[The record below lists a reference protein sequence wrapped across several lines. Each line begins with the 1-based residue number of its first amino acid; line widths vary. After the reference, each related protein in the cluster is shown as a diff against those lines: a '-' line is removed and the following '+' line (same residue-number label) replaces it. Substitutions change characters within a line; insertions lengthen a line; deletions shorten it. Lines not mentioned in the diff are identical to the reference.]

1 MKSPTTNLVSPR
13 FRKLLYWAVGLV
25 LFYTI
30 VGFFVLPPIIRSVA
44 QKRLSQ
50 ELGRTVTIE
59 TVKLN
64 PYALSTT
71 IRGLLIKD
79 KDGEPFVSWD
89 EVYVNLELSSFFGH
103 AWVFKEISTSNPY
116 VRVQV
121 NKDYTLNFSDLVDKY
136 SKPSATPAAP
146 TPAKPLSLR
155 VELLKISGAKASL
168 ADMTTRQPF
177 KRMIGPVEVT
187 LTQFYTDPSNKNP
200 YSFVGTTDAGEKFGW
215 AGYFYL
221 DPIRSEGE
229 VTLDNVSL
237 DKYAPL
243 YQDFVRFDIR
253 DGIISLRSAYNL
265 VKSAT
270 TNVFAVTNTTFRLES
285 LKVGE
290 KGNPEN
296 IIDLPQL
303 SVVGASA
310 DALHR
315 TAEVNSIL
323 VKDARLVLRRD
334 KNEAVNILE
343 VAKPVDNATNAP
355 GGILFLLQSVTNAF
369 AMLLNS
375 TNAASGV
382 LHDITVTNCSLH
394 LEDLANARPARLDL
408 DQISLDAKE
417 LSNIPGKDM
426 TADLSLR
433 WETNGT
439 VHTTLSAG
447 LTPAHADVKLVLDNI
462 ALRPLDPYL
471 EPHVNVYIMRSK
483 LGMDGAIHLV
493 RTNEALPEVTF
504 KGDVRLNDF
513 SAVDGSVGEDFVKW
527 SSVRVSG
534 IDANLNPPTV
544 AIKQIAVDDAYAN
557 LLIETN
563 RTINIL
569 TALHIDTTNTNAAPV
584 AKQPEPAKKR
594 GKKQFTMFSDAEHSL
609 TNATSVAIPAKISVG
624 SVVLS
629 NANLQFGDRSIQPP
643 VNVAIG
649 QVSGNIS
656 GISTD
661 DLQRADLHLTGKVDN
676 TAPVEI
682 TGKLNPLNQK
692 LPTELSVL
700 FKDIDLHPTG
710 PYSVKFLGYRLN
722 KGKLSLEL
730 RYNLADR
737 KLKSTNIITID
748 QLMLGE
754 KIPGPD
760 ATKLPIKLAI
770 AVLKDRNGKI
780 QLDVPIDG
788 SIDDPN
794 FHLGKVISRAI
805 VNVLT
810 KIVTSPFSALGAVF
824 GGKGEEISY
833 QDFDPGRSELLPAST
848 EKLDTLVKGL
858 YERPGLQLEIE
869 GSIDPKTDLA
879 ALRRQKLDKTF
890 RFTKWNSQRKSEQAQ
905 TTVDSM
911 QITPDERLSYLKQ
924 AYSAALAAGL
934 ISTNGAATTNH
945 VQLAKVTHVRE
956 APVDAKGAAGLVQS
970 SWEKITVPANDME
983 SQLLE
988 TIQVSSDD
996 FQTLANDRA
1005 QRVKEYVLK
1014 SGKVEAA
1021 RVFLTQSGSSATSN
1035 KGSRVYLHLQ

>member
-1 MKSPTTNLVSPR
+1 MKTPATHLFSPR
-13 FRKLLYWAVGLV
+13 FRKLVYWTIGLV

-30 VGFFVLPPIIRSVA
+30 VGFLILPPIIRSVA

-59 TVKLN
+59 KVKLN

-136 SKPSATPAAP
+136 SKPSTTPAPAK
-146 TPAKPLSLR
+146 PAKPLSLR
-155 VELLKISGAKASL
+155 VELLKISGAKASV

-177 KRMIGPVEVT
+177 KRTIGPVEVT

-200 YSFVGTTDAGEKFGW
+200 YSFVGTTDVGEKFGW

-253 DGIISLRSAYNL
+253 DGIISLRSTYNL

-334 KNEAVNILE
+334 KNDAVNILE

-394 LEDLANARPARLDL
+394 LEDLANARPAHLDL
-408 DQISLDAKE
+408 DQIALDAKE
-417 LSNIPGKDM
+417 LSNIAGKDM

-439 VHTTLSAG
+439 IHTTVNAG
-447 LTPAHADVKLVLDNI
+447 LTPEHADVKLALDNV

-471 EPHVNVYIMRSK
+471 EPHVNIYIMRSK

-513 SAVDGSVGEDFVKW
+513 STVDGVLGEDFVKW
-527 SSVRVSG
+527 SSVRVNG
-534 IDANLNPPTV
+534 IDANLNPPAV
-544 AIKQIAVDDAYAN
+544 AIKQIAVDDAYAH

-569 TALHIDTTNTNAAPV
+569 TALHIDTTKTNAASV
-584 AKQPEPAKKR
+584 AKQPEPTKKH
-594 GKKQFTMFSDAEHSL
+594 GKKQITMFSNAERSL
-609 TNATSVAIPAKISVG
+609 TNATAVSIPAKISVG
-624 SVVLS
+624 SIVLS
-629 NANLQFGDRSIQPP
+629 NANLQFTDRSIQPP
-643 VNVAIG
+643 VNAAIG
-649 QVSGNIS
+649 QVNGNIS
-656 GISTD
+656 GISTE

-692 LPTELSVL
+692 LPTELSIL

-710 PYSVKFLGYRLN
+710 SYSVKFLGYRLN
-722 KGKLSLEL
+722 KGKLSLDL
-730 RYNLADR
+730 RYSLADR
-737 KLKSTNIITID
+737 KLKSTNVIIVD

-760 ATKLPIKLAI
+760 ATKLPIKLAV

-780 QLDVPIDG
+780 ELDVPIDG

-810 KIVTSPFSALGAVF
+810 KIVTSPFAALGAVF
-824 GGKGEEISY
+824 GGKGEEISF
-833 QDFDPGRSELLPAST
+833 QDFEPGHSELLPASA
-848 EKLDTLVKGL
+848 EKLDALVKGL

-879 ALRRQKLDKTF
+879 GLRRQKLEKRF
-890 RFTKWNSQRKSEQAQ
+890 RLAKWNSLRKSDQ
-905 TTVDSM
+905 TETRPESI
-911 QITPDERLSYLKQ
+911 QLTPEERATYLKQ
-924 AYSAALAAGL
+924 AYGTALTAGL
-934 ISTNGAATTNH
+934 ISTNGVA
-945 VQLAKVTHVRE
+945 VTDRTSQPTVVRT
-956 APVDAKGAAGLVQS
+956 VSTGDAKGATRLVKNS
-970 SWEKITVPANDME
+970 FDNIRVPANDME

-988 TIQVSSDD
+988 TIQVSTDD

-1005 QRVKEYVLK
+1005 QRVKEYILK

>member
-1 MKSPTTNLVSPR
+1 MT
-13 FRKLLYWAVGLV
+13 
-25 LFYTI
+25 
-30 VGFFVLPPIIRSVA
+30 
-44 QKRLSQ
+44 
-50 ELGRTVTIE
+50 
-59 TVKLN
+59 
-64 PYALSTT
+64 STT
-71 IRGLLIKD
+71 
-79 KDGEPFVSWD
+79 
-89 EVYVNLELSSFFGH
+89 
-103 AWVFKEISTSNPY
+103 
-116 VRVQV
+116 
-121 NKDYTLNFSDLVDKY
+121 
-136 SKPSATPAAP
+136 PA
-146 TPAKPLSLR
+146 PAKPAMPLSFR

-168 ADMTTRQPF
+168 TDMTTREPF
-177 KRMIGPVEVT
+177 RRTIGPIEVT
-187 LTQFYTDPSNKNP
+187 LTKFYTDPSSKNP
-200 YSFVGTTDAGEKFGW
+200 YSFTGTTDAGEKFSW

-237 DKYAPL
+237 NKYAPL

-253 DGIISLRSAYNL
+253 DGVISLRSTYNL
-265 VKSAT
+265 VKSST

-290 KGNPEN
+290 KGNTEN

-310 DALHR
+310 DAIHR
-315 TAEVNSIL
+315 TAEVNSVL
-323 VKDARLVLRRD
+323 VRDARLVLRRD
-334 KNEAVNILE
+334 KNDAVNILE
-343 VAKPVDNATNAP
+343 VAKPVANATNAP
-355 GGILFLLQSVTNAF
+355 GGILFLLQSVTNAL

-382 LHDITVTNCSLH
+382 LHDVTVTNCSLH
-394 LEDLANARPARLDL
+394 LEDQANARPAHLDI
-408 DQISLDAKE
+408 DQISLSAKE
-417 LSNIPGKDM
+417 LSNVPGKDM

-439 VHTTLSAG
+439 VHTTVSAG
-447 LTPAHADVKLVLDNI
+447 LSPAHADIKLALNDIV
-462 ALRPLDPYL
+462 LRPLDPYL
-471 EPHVNVYIMRSK
+471 EPHVNVYITRSK
-483 LGMDGAIHLV
+483 LGMDGTIHVV

-513 SAVDGSVGEDFVKW
+513 STVDGAIGEDFVKW
-527 SSVRVSG
+527 GSLRVSG

-544 AIKQIAVDDAYAN
+544 AIKQIAVDDAYAR

-563 RTINIL
+563 HTINIL
-569 TALHIDTTNTNAAPV
+569 TALHLDALATNAAPV
-584 AKQPEPAKKR
+584 AKQPEPTKKN
-594 GKKQFTMFSDAEHSL
+594 GKKPFTMFSDAERSL

-624 SVVLS
+624 AIVFS
-629 NANLQFGDRSIQPP
+629 NANLQFTDRSIQPP
-643 VNVAIG
+643 VNATIG

-676 TAPVEI
+676 TAGVEI

-692 LPTELSVL
+692 LPTELNIL

-722 KGKLSLEL
+722 KGKLSLDL
-730 RYNLADR
+730 QYNLTDR
-737 KLKSTNIITID
+737 KLKSKNVIILD
-748 QLMLGE
+748 QLILGE

-760 ATKLPIKLAI
+760 ASKLPIKLAI

-780 QLDVPIDG
+780 ELDVPIDG
-788 SIDDPN
+788 SIDDPS
-794 FHLGKVISRAI
+794 FHLGKVIRGAI
-805 VNVLT
+805 LNVLT

-833 QDFDPGRSELLPAST
+833 QDFDPGHSELLAASA

-869 GSIDPKTDLA
+869 GSIDPKTDLTA
-879 ALRRQKLDKTF
+879 MRRQTLEKTF
-890 RFTKWNSQRKSEQAQ
+890 RLTKWNTLRKSDQ
-905 TTVDSM
+905 TESKPESV
-911 QITPDERLSYLKQ
+911 QLAPEERTTYLKE
-924 AYSAALAAGL
+924 AYGAALAAGL
-934 ISTNGAATTNH
+934 ITTNGVATTNQ
-945 VQLAKVTHVRE
+945 VAQRVVRTVSSRSDDKAGAKLRINNF
-956 APVDAKGAAGLVQS
+956 DDIK
-970 SWEKITVPANDME
+970 VPANDME

-988 TIQVSSDD
+988 TIQVSVED

-1005 QRVKEYVLK
+1005 QNVKDYILK
-1014 SGKVEAA
+1014 TGKVEAA
-1021 RVFLTQSGSSATSN
+1021 RVFLTQSGTSATTA